1 MFDLKP
7 LLAFGHSL
15 GVARELGESDS
26 DLAHRIQAEVARLR
40 VRERST
46 RRKRRLG
53 WAFRAAL
60 AAAGI
65 GLVGF

>member
-1 MFDLKP
+1 MSDIQP
-7 LLAFGHSL
+7 LIALGHMI
-15 GVARELGESDS
+15 GIERNYFEADS
-26 DLAHRIQAEVARLR
+26 DLALRIQAEVARLR
-40 VRERST
+40 ESDRST